1 MVELHWGM
9 GSSAGVFLLL
19 IVDFQP
25 PVGKFLGIFAL
36 IVGEFPGVFALE
48 VGEFLG
54 VFALED

>member
-36 IVGEFPGVFALE
+36 IVGEFPLLAE
-48 VGEFLG
+48 EFLL
-54 VFALED
+54 FAEED